1 MKPIQMLAVAKQGHP
16 TFTFFLLKVAEKGK
30 EFQAQRQEA
39 LQAYWWKGFS
49 FFFMAQLRII
59 RTAQVTNFKR
69 IMDAGPSSV
78 GKYSLYCS

>member
-39 LQAYWWKGFS
+39 LQAYWWEGVLF
-49 FFFMAQLRII
+49 LLYGP
-59 RTAQVTNFKR
+59 VTDNQ
-69 IMDAGPSSV
+69 DCTSHE
-78 GKYSLYCS
+78 L